1 MNAGFFKRLGA
12 FVLLC
17 IVQILVLN
25 NIHLFGCATPL
36 LYVMFVLSSN
46 RNYPRWAILLWC
58 FTLGLVIDI
67 SSNTPGLAAGTMTL
81 LGLLQP
87 YILIPFIPRDSAED
101 FQPTMR
107 TLGFVKFM
115 YYTMLCVFI
124 YSLCFFSLEVFSF
137 FNWRQWLFN
146 MIGSWALTVVLILVI
161 ENVIRNER
169 REQQS

>member
-36 LYVMFVLSSN
+36 LYAMFVLSFN

-67 SSNTPGLAAGTMTL
+67 SSNTKNGTSSKIVVAEITNKYPVGVSVGSDPWQSE
-81 LGLLQP
+81 LGTFSGISGISAKTGDAIINKVNAKIATNITFFNNFLF
-87 YILIPFIPRDSAED
+87 IKTPFKKE
-101 FQPTMR
+101 
-107 TLGFVKFM
+107 L
-115 YYTMLCVFI
+115 
-124 YSLCFFSLEVFSF
+124 FFSY
-137 FNWRQWLFN
+137 FNFN
-146 MIGSWALTVVLILVI
+146 IKKK
-161 ENVIRNER
+161 NKK
-169 REQQS
+169 

>member
-36 LYVMFVLSSN
+36 LYVMFVLSFN

-87 YILIPFIPRDSAED
+87 YILIQFIPRDSAVT
-101 FQPTMR
+101 P
-107 TLGFVKFM
+107 V
-115 YYTMLCVFI
+115 
-124 YSLCFFSLEVFSF
+124 
-137 FNWRQWLFN
+137 
-146 MIGSWALTVVLILVI
+146 
-161 ENVIRNER
+161 
-169 REQQS
+169 